1 MLAKSFVQVRVT
13 IGSNSHTFYCPNQT
27 GNLWYVCD
35 YDSRSHRIIPKN
47 KMSNFL
53 MDESY
58 VGISEEEYDRVYLEE
73 LKKSTSNTLNS
84 TKEKLLKFSD
94 NDARRALQNQIAG
107 YKEQIGSATNPDAVA
122 QIRSDLE
129 QIQEKLDDAFHYPY
143 VQADN
148 LDTYD
153 PEIIYGYD
161 EDENVT
167 SAQAVINCHILF
179 GDTLT
184 NFSADTYR
192 EEQTIST
199 SPSEDAEYAYVIHV
213 SDAPSGLA
221 FDVKVKVLANQA
233 AMDISKK
240 IQECRKLM
248 SPFVE
253 TAAFLADRAQVDQIA
268 ASDINTEESYDTA
281 MNTLEILRDK
291 YYYSFNK
298 FEIENVS
305 KQDGLR
311 DWWDT
316 TVDEKD
322 ENGNWQKTNAVLTV
336 ERYDDVTD
344 EEILSKLNVTF
355 ENGYDDEGQPQEVSY
370 EITDSDNP
378 NYPKMIKVTDG
389 QYTKKIYIK
398 VIEF

>member
-1 MLAKSFVQVRVT
+1 
-13 IGSNSHTFYCPNQT
+13 
-27 GNLWYVCD
+27 
-35 YDSRSHRIIPKN
+35 
-47 KMSNFL
+47 
-53 MDESY
+53 
-58 VGISEEEYDRVYLEE
+58 
-73 LKKSTSNTLNS
+73 
-84 TKEKLLKFSD
+84 
-94 NDARRALQNQIAG
+94 
-107 YKEQIGSATNPDAVA
+107 
-122 QIRSDLE
+122 
-129 QIQEKLDDAFHYPY
+129 
-143 VQADN
+143 
-148 LDTYD
+148 
-153 PEIIYGYD
+153 
-161 EDENVT
+161 
-167 SAQAVINCHILF
+167 
-179 GDTLT
+179 
-184 NFSADTYR
+184 
-192 EEQTIST
+192 
-199 SPSEDAEYAYVIHV
+199 
-213 SDAPSGLA
+213 
-221 FDVKVKVLANQA
+221 
-233 AMDISKK
+233 
-240 IQECRKLM
+240 
-248 SPFVE
+248 
-253 TAAFLADRAQVDQIA
+253 
-268 ASDINTEESYDTA
+268 

>member
-1 MLAKSFVQVRVT
+1 
-13 IGSNSHTFYCPNQT
+13 
-27 GNLWYVCD
+27 
-35 YDSRSHRIIPKN
+35 
-47 KMSNFL
+47 
-53 MDESY
+53 
-58 VGISEEEYDRVYLEE
+58 
-73 LKKSTSNTLNS
+73 
-84 TKEKLLKFSD
+84 
-94 NDARRALQNQIAG
+94 
-107 YKEQIGSATNPDAVA
+107 
-122 QIRSDLE
+122 
-129 QIQEKLDDAFHYPY
+129 
-143 VQADN
+143 
-148 LDTYD
+148 
-153 PEIIYGYD
+153 
-161 EDENVT
+161 
-167 SAQAVINCHILF
+167 
-179 GDTLT
+179 
-184 NFSADTYR
+184 
-192 EEQTIST
+192 
-199 SPSEDAEYAYVIHV
+199 
-213 SDAPSGLA
+213 
-221 FDVKVKVLANQA
+221 
-233 AMDISKK
+233 
-240 IQECRKLM
+240 M

-398 VIEF
+398 VIEFYKTAAVAFTIVRL